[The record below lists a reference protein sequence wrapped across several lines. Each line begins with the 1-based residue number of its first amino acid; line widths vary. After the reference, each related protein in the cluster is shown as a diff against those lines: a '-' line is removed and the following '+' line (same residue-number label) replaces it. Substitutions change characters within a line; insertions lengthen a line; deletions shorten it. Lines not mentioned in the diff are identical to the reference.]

1 MATNRLQV
9 TDLDFDTI
17 KNNLKTYLQG
27 QSEFTDYNFEGS
39 GLNILLDIL
48 AYNTHYNAYYL
59 NMVANESFLD
69 SAILRNS
76 VVSHAK
82 LIGYVPQSS
91 TAPRAI
97 INLTVPTGSNT
108 ADTLTLTRGFSFK
121 TNLLENVS
129 YNYTLLEDV
138 TVDKVGQDF
147 NFRNLEIFEGQLVG
161 YRYVYNQSSN
171 PKGLFTIPN
180 EDIDTGTLQVSV
192 QVSASNTSV
201 SYYTL
206 ATDILNVTGES
217 EVFYL
222 QEGKNQKYEVY
233 FGNGTAG
240 KALNDGAVINISYL
254 ATSGDASNKSSNF
267 VVASTIVGFSQYQ
280 ITVVSEASGGALRES
295 IDTIKT
301 NSVLSY
307 STQNRLVTVKDYEAY
322 LLKNYPAIESVS
334 VWGGEDEIPPV
345 YGKVFVSMKPKE
357 NYFISSL
364 EKTKII
370 ENIIKPKSM
379 ISVQT
384 EIRDPDFLYLKLQN
398 KVRYDKRKTLYSEE
412 QLKNLIKSAI
422 FNYSQLNL
430 NKFGSTLVLSKLQ
443 DFIDAVDINSIIGS
457 ETTLRLEKRFEPT
470 LNFTKTY
477 EVFFD
482 AKLHRGTVL
491 NRLTSSEFVINDD
504 FGVARN
510 AIIEEISESYTGIS
524 TISVT
529 NAGYGYTSVPTVT
542 ITGDGFGAEAR
553 ATIVNGKVQSIEIL
567 NRGINYT
574 KAVISISG
582 ASGFGAEAIAVLDAR
597 FGTLRT
603 VYFNEL
609 AERQTINSKAG
620 TIDYDTGLVTIS
632 DIRIISVSTD
642 DNTLRL
648 GVESEDGII
657 SSKRNTIITID
668 TINPSSVVTDLI
680 VA

>member
-609 AERQTINSKAG
+609 AERQIINSKAG

>member
-1 MATNRLQV
+1 MASNRLQV

-17 KNNLKTYLQG
+17 KNNLKEYLQG

-82 LIGYVPQSS
+82 LIGYVPRSS
-91 TAPRAI
+91 TAPKAVI
-97 INLTVPTGSNT
+97 DLTIPTGSNV
-108 ADTLTLTRGFSFK
+108 ADTLTLPRGFSFK
-121 TNLLENVS
+121 TNLLDNVT

-147 NFRNLEIFEGQLVG
+147 NFKNLEIFEGQLVS

-180 EDIDTGTLQVSV
+180 DDIDTATLQVSV
-192 QVSASNTSV
+192 QVSGSNTST
-201 SYYTL
+201 SFYSL

-222 QEGKNQKYEVY
+222 QEGKNQRYEIY

-240 KALNDGAVINISYL
+240 KALNDGAVININYL
-254 ATSGDASNKSSNF
+254 ATSGEASNKSSNF
-267 VVASTIVGFSQYQ
+267 VVAATIEGFSQYQ
-280 ITVVSEASGGALRES
+280 VNVVTEASGGSSRENV
-295 IDTIKT
+295 DTIKT

-307 STQNRLVTVKDYEAY
+307 STQNRLVTVKDYEAF
-322 LLKNYPAIESVS
+322 LLKNYPAAESVS

-345 YGKVFVSMKPKE
+345 YGKVFISLKPKE
-357 NYFISSL
+357 NFFISSL

-370 ENIIKPKSM
+370 EDIIKPKSM

-384 EIRDPDFLYLKLQN
+384 EIRDPDFLYLKLYN
-398 KVRYDKRKTLYSEE
+398 KVRYDKRKTLFNEE
-412 QLKNLIKSAI
+412 QLKNLIKSAV
-422 FNYSQLNL
+422 FNYAQINL
-430 NKFGSTLVLSKLQ
+430 NKFGSTLVISKLQ

-457 ETTLRLEKRFEPT
+457 ETVLRLEKRFKPT
-470 LNFTKTY
+470 PNFTKTY

-482 AKLHRGTVL
+482 AKLHRGTIL
-491 NRLTSSEFVINDD
+491 NRLSSSEFVVNDA
-504 FGVARN
+504 FGIARN
-510 AIIEEISESYTGIS
+510 AIIEEIPESYTGVS

-529 NAGYGYTSVPTVT
+529 NPGYGYTSAPTVT
-542 ITGDGFGAEAR
+542 ITGDGFGAEAK

-609 AERQTINSKAG
+609 AERQIIDSNAG
-620 TIDYDTGLVTIS
+620 TIDYDSGLVTIS
-632 DIRIISVSTD
+632 DIRIISVLTND
-642 DNTLRL
+642 ETLRL
-648 GVESEDGII
+648 AVESEDGII

-668 TINPSSVVTDLI
+668 ISNPNSVVTDLI